1 MGAVITSIHEIESVL
16 SVVIDM
22 AIRLVDGE
30 VGIIYLAEHDR
41 LEPRV
46 SWGIND
52 ELVRTICASDGRDIA
67 TYCFHEREGMMLSEL
82 AVVAPSGVRVNS
94 VLCLPIKVT
103 AACLGVIV
111 IVNKDGEERFWYM
124 IRKRWVSC
132 SILSR

>member
-1 MGAVITSIHEIESVL
+1 MVPTVDLRVEVEQLEASLEAQRAQLHDLATMGAVITSIHEIESVL

-67 TYCFHEREGMMLSEL
+67 TYCF
-82 AVVAPSGVRVNS
+82 
-94 VLCLPIKVT
+94 
-103 AACLGVIV
+103 
-111 IVNKDGEERFWYM
+111 
-124 IRKRWVSC
+124 
-132 SILSR
+132 